1 MEGISISFQL
11 RSFLLLSLFGLFPVL
26 EANGT
31 NVTAGCIKEEREAL
45 VRFKQ
50 GLEDPSGRLSSWIG
64 EDCCRWKGVS
74 CNNQTGNVVKL
85 DLRSYDCY
93 LNGGQDDPSNLNPSC
108 MSGKISSS
116 LLDLKHLNYLDLSM
130 NNFQNNPVPEFLGSL
145 DKLSYLD
152 LSYSNFAGLVPPHLG
167 NLSNLRYLDLGS
179 NSLNSSQPGIWIA
192 DLSWITH
199 LTSLEYLNL
208 GFVNLS
214 MVSDH
219 WLQAFN
225 KLPSLTKLYLPFC
238 ELQNLPHS
246 LPHMNFTALT
256 VIDISS
262 NSFQPSIPEWLFNLT
277 SLSFL
282 DLSYND
288 IRGDISV
295 LLGGLGKCWNGSLE
309 ELYLVSNQLSGQLPS
324 SLGFFKKL
332 RYLYL
337 FDNLISGPIPAS
349 VGSLLN
355 LEGLDLSYNR
365 LNGSIPQSMGK
376 LTKLNALYL
385 LQNFLEGVL
394 SQNHFQGL
402 RNLEYLQV
410 SSSNKS
416 IVFNMSSDWVPP
428 FSLKFIRIES
438 CNVGPS
444 FPAWLRTQKNLS
456 RMHIN
461 NAGISDTIPDWFW
474 ELSPQISWLDFSNNQ
489 LKGVLPNSLEFALNG
504 NDALVDLSF
513 NRLEGT
519 VPFWHK
525 VTYLNLAHNLL
536 SGSIPTSIGRG
547 IPSLIYLNFSGNFLN
562 GGIPDFISEMKT
574 LQRLDLS
581 NNNLTGEIPEQW
593 NHCQELLVLDLS
605 INSLSGNIPSSIFSI
620 PKLQWLKL
628 NGNTFSGE
636 LSFPSVNCKDLI
648 FLDIGENELTGK
660 IPTWIGESLLSLSE
674 LKLRSNMF
682 SNNIPEQLCHLSHLH
697 VLDLADNILSGP
709 IPSCLGNLTSF
720 RVKSSFEPVSTY
732 QLYPFIPQM
741 ELVVKGREFNFSNI
755 LGLLNSIDLSSNNL
769 VGTIPEDIT
778 DLLILGTLNLSNNH
792 FTGKIPEKM
801 GSLRRLETLDLS
813 YNQLSGQIPPSMS
826 SMTLLNHLNLSHNN
840 LSGPIPST
848 NQFLTFNDPSIYQG
862 NAGLCGN
869 PLPTRCNA
877 SNSADTENQDST
889 GNGDSED
896 ENERHDEVISFSIG
910 VGLGFVFG
918 LLGIIG
924 SLLLNKSWRNTYFH
938 YIDGFLK
945 RALAGVA
952 KK

>member
-1 MEGISISFQL
+1 MEGISISIRL
-11 RSFLLLSLFGLFPVL
+11 LSLLLLSLFCLFPVL

-45 VRFKQ
+45 VRVKQ

-85 DLRSYDCY
+85 DLRSYGCY

-145 DKLSYLD
+145 DELSYLD

-167 NLSNLRYLDLGS
+167 NLSNLRYLDLSS

-219 WLQAFN
+219 WLKAFN

-288 IRGDISV
+288 IRGDI
-295 LLGGLGKCWNGSLE
+295 
-309 ELYLVSNQLSGQLPS
+309 
-324 SLGFFKKL
+324 
-332 RYLYL
+332 R
-337 FDNLISGPIPAS
+337 PIPAS

-428 FSLKFIRIES
+428 FSLKFIKIES
-438 CNVGPS
+438 CNVGPT

-536 SGSIPTSIGRG
+536 SGSIPTSID
-547 IPSLIYLNFSGNFLN
+547 S
-562 GGIPDFISEMKT
+562 ISEMKT

-660 IPTWIGESLLSLSE
+660 IPTWIGESLASLSE

-720 RVKSSFEPVSTY
+720 RVKSSIEPVSTY

-769 VGTIPEDIT
+769 VGTIPEEIT

-896 ENERHDEVISFSIG
+896 ENEKHDEVISFSIG